1 MIAPRTVPAHFDN
14 LDAAVEFLLARIGK
28 RIVMGAPLGIG
39 KPHRLLN
46 AIYARVAADPSI
58 HLAISTALSLTPPR
72 APNALAARFLDPFL
86 ARQFGTDFP
95 RLAWVDAEIRDALPA
110 NITVEEFYIQA
121 GALLHSRPAQRR
133 YASLNYTYAAR
144 AMADRG
150 MNVLVQKVAL
160 EPCSGN
166 GGSTRLSLSCN
177 PDLTFD
183 AVEAV
188 VAAGLPRPL
197 LIAEID
203 ATLPWLGGTAA
214 VDADWFDAV
223 IDLPGPTPQLFALP
237 RQSVS
242 DADFAIGLHAS
253 ALVRDGGTLQIGIG
267 ALSDALSH
275 ALILRHTRNADY
287 RAMLEALSP
296 GLAESR
302 LVREYGGVDP
312 FAIGLYGASEMI
324 NDGFMRL
331 IEAGVVRRR
340 VVDDI
345 EVMRRVNDGTANA
358 LDLALLQ
365 SEGRFVHGAFYL
377 GSKDLYSWLREL
389 PAATMRGIGMTRIS
403 HINELYGGF
412 EAMERMQ
419 RRDARFFNTCMLMN
433 VLGAATSDG
442 VDDGRV
448 VSGVGGQYNFV
459 AMAFALQHARSVLM
473 FRATRETGGRIE
485 SDVVWNYAHCTIPR
499 HLRDIAITEFGI
511 ADLRGICDEDCVI
524 AMAAIAETRF
534 VDGLLA
540 KARTALKLRT
550 DYVAPSAWAT
560 HTAEHLAH
568 TLLPFRRAGLL
579 PDYPMGSDFTPEEER
594 LAKALGWLALNT
606 ATSMKKLRTVLS
618 AVMSGRSDDAEAMQ
632 HMKLDTPRGIGEW
645 IEARLVALAL
655 TTTRTM

>member
-1 MIAPRTVPAHFDN
+1 MIAPRTVPARFDN
-14 LDAAVEFLLARIGK
+14 LDAAVEFVLARIGK

-46 AIYARVAADPSI
+46 AIYARVAADPSM

-95 RLAWVDAEIRDALPA
+95 SLAWVDAEIRDALPA

-121 GALLHSRPAQRR
+121 GVLLHARPAQRR

-144 AMADRG
+144 AMADHG

-160 EPCSGN
+160 EP
-166 GGSTRLSLSCN
+166 GGTRLSLSCN

-287 RAMLEALSP
+287 RAILEALSP
-296 GLAESR
+296 GLAETR
-302 LVREYGGVDP
+302 LVRDYGGVDP

-331 IEAGVVRRR
+331 IQAGIVRRR

-358 LDLALLQ
+358 LDHALLEN
-365 SEGRFVHGAFYL
+365 EGRFVHGAFYL
-377 GSKDLYSWLREL
+377 GSKDLYRWLREL

-412 EAMERMQ
+412 EAMERLQ

-473 FRATRETGGRIE
+473 FRATRESGGRIE

-511 ADLRGICDEDCVI
+511 ADLRGRCDEDCVI

-540 KARTALKLRT
+540 KAKTALKLRT
-550 DYVAPSAWAT
+550 DFVAPSAWAT
-560 HTAEHLAH
+560 HTAEHLAR
-568 TLLPFRRAGLL
+568 TLRPFRRAGLL

-594 LAKALGWLALNT
+594 LAKALGWLASNT
-606 ATSMKKLRTVLS
+606 ATPMKKLRTVVS
-618 AVMSGRSDDAEAMQ
+618 AAMSGRSDDAEAMQ
-632 HMKLDTPRGIGEW
+632 RMRLDAPRGIGEW
-645 IEARLVALAL
+645 IEARLVGLALA
-655 TTTRTM
+655 TTRTA